1 MLTKYKKL
9 IIALVVIIALSIGVF
24 FLLKQFDLLNIERL
38 REYISS
44 FGILAWLVFL
54 VIQVFTTVVLCFVP
68 ATTTTFTTLG
78 IVLFG
83 SNVKTYLIVFSGI
96 FISSIIMDLI
106 GRIGGSRVIIKLIGK
121 EEYENALGL
130 LKEKGMVYVPFM
142 YLLPLFPDDAL
153 CMCVGATKINFWV
166 HSLEILLCRGI
177 GCATMV
183 FGINLIPNEIATFS
197 STNLWDYI
205 VVITILAFW
214 VIILFKIARFI
225 DKKLTKYFNKRKETK

>member
-9 IIALVVIIALSIGVF
+9 IIALVVIVVLSIGVF

-44 FGILAWLVFL
+44 FGIWAWLVFL

-83 SNVKTYLIVFSGI
+83 SNVKTFLIVFSGI

-153 CMCVGATKINFWV
+153 CMCVGATKINFWI
-166 HSLEILLCRGI
+166 HTLEILLCRGI

-225 DKKLTKYFNKRKETK
+225 DKKLTKYFNKRKENK